1 MNEQDLP
8 EDQRMK
14 KMTITGC
21 SLWIIGLIV
30 FIVGINLTGNT
41 RETMMTLGSI
51 IVLMG
56 LVLSAIVWMKK
67 KSDSDK

>member
-1 MNEQDLP
+1 
-8 EDQRMK
+8 MK

-51 IVLMG
+51 IFMMG
-56 LVLSAIVWMKK
+56 LGLSAIVWIKK
-67 KSDSDK
+67 KNDGNH

>member
-51 IVLMG
+51 IFLMG
-56 LVLSAIVWMKK
+56 LGLSAIVWMKK

>member
-1 MNEQDLP
+1 
-8 EDQRMK
+8 MK

-51 IVLMG
+51 IFLMG
-56 LVLSAIVWMKK
+56 LGLSAIVWMKK

>member
-30 FIVGINLTGNT
+30 FIAGINLTGNT

-51 IVLMG
+51 IFLMG

>member
-1 MNEQDLP
+1 
-8 EDQRMK
+8 MK
-14 KMTITGC
+14 KMTIPGC

-51 IVLMG
+51 IFLMG
-56 LVLSAIVWMKK
+56 LGLSAIVWMKK

>member
-1 MNEQDLP
+1 
-8 EDQRMK
+8 MK

-51 IVLMG
+51 IFLMG

>member
-1 MNEQDLP
+1 
-8 EDQRMK
+8 MK
-14 KMTITGC
+14 KLTITGC

-51 IVLMG
+51 IFLMG
-56 LVLSAIVWMKK
+56 LGLSAIVWMKK

>member
-1 MNEQDLP
+1 
-8 EDQRMK
+8 MK
-14 KMTITGC
+14 KMTIAGC

-51 IVLMG
+51 VFMIG
-56 LVLSAIVWMKK
+56 LALIAVVWVKRKNDSAE
-67 KSDSDK
+67 